1 MKVPQFVIK
10 YANYKIDSIWSNNL
24 MQERFRNEKINN
36 ITRAVSILEN
46 DRITIDEAMKIISEQ

>member
-24 MQERFRNEKINN
+24 MQERYKNDKINT
-36 ITRAVSILEN
+36 ITRAVSALEN
-46 DRITIDEAMKIISEQ
+46 DRIAIDETMNLISKQ